1 MKKGLVSLAIIGLL
15 AGCSV
20 SIKGNTPSKNVSYPQ
35 EAEMQADDFV
45 YKLYTEKET
54 YNEFE
59 ETAIYAELTYV
70 GDQESI
76 VISHAASPF
85 YFPIKELTRNYEIDY
100 AMNEPLIH
108 TTLKKGVPLKVKY
121 EFAGGYSDEDEAAKR
136 EFIQT
141 IVDKGFPT
149 GKYVVSGSA
158 QFYVESSIEGENP
171 NSYDMRVNI
180 GFDVR

>member
-1 MKKGLVSLAIIGLL
+1 MKKGLVGLAIIVLL
-15 AGCSV
+15 TGCGV
-20 SIKGNTPSKNVSYPQ
+20 SINEDTADKNVSYPQ
-35 EAEMQADDFV
+35 EAEMQADDFI

-54 YNEFE
+54 YDEFE

-100 AMNEPLIH
+100 AMNEPLIY
-108 TTLKKGVPLKVKY
+108 TTLEKDVPLKVKY
-121 EFAGGYSDEDEAAKR
+121 QFAGGYSDQDETAKR

-158 QFYVESSIEGENP
+158 QFYVESNVEEENP
-171 NSYDMRVNI
+171 QTYDMRVNI